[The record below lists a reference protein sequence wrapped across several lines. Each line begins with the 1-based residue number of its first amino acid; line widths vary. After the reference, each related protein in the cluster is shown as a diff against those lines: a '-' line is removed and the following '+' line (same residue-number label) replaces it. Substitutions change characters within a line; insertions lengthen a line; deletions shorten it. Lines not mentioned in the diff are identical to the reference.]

1 MKYPFFSLLVAS
13 MWVAPLL
20 AQQPRAIQQA
30 AQDDQSDRPTIDV
43 ESYSIEVTLA
53 PQEHRLTGRAD
64 IKFKQL
70 DRKTY
75 ATFDLDRRLR
85 VDRASI
91 GGADVRFRQFD
102 VDSTVEFDLSNQQFN
117 SNPVLHIEYSGILDP
132 EQSHREPVLA
142 ESPKTA
148 RSCCMKESGSQSM
161 AFTGTEPICG

>member
-1 MKYPFFSLLVAS
+1 MKYPFFSLLVAAL
-13 MWVAPLL
+13 WGAPLH

-43 ESYSIEVTLA
+43 EAYSIEVTLA

-85 VDRASI
+85 VGWARI
-91 GGADVRFRQFD
+91 GGAGGGVWQVDVG
-102 VDSTVEFDLSNQQFN
+102 STDAIDLSHQQIK
-117 SNPVLHIEYSGILDP
+117 SKPGLYIQYSG
-132 EQSHREPVLA
+132 
-142 ESPKTA
+142 
-148 RSCCMKESGSQSM
+148 
-161 AFTGTEPICG
+161 